1 MRQPNLDLIHIQY
14 VGLIKANDPEILR
27 WAAEHDRI
35 VLTHDKATMPVFAD
49 ERLTKRASMS
59 GLFVIS
65 DRVLIRQA
73 IDELLLINESS
84 EQTEWIG
91 LVLYLP
97 L

>member
-1 MRQPNLDLIHIQY
+1 MRQPNLDLIRIQD

-35 VLTHDKATMPVFAD
+35 VLTHDKATMPVFAY

-65 DRVLIRQA
+65 DRVPIRQA